1 MLRVV
6 GHAGS
11 DASRID
17 FRTDYDNLTYKPCE
31 VPKHIAAGVHMLTY
45 ACRLHYVA
53 LDFLVDPQGHWHLVD
68 VNPNGQWA
76 FIPDL
81 RTPITRALAD
91 LLERATP

>member
-6 GHAGS
+6 GPAGS

-53 LDFLVDPQGHWHLVD
+53 LDFLVEPQGRWHLVG
-68 VNPNGQWA
+68 VNPE
-76 FIPDL
+76 
-81 RTPITRALAD
+81 RTVGIHPRPAHAHHPSTR
-91 LLERATP
+91 